1 MQMVNNVKNTWDSR
15 IENFVFEMVN
25 FSAYELALDVKPFE
39 KDMKKSVMNKF

>member
-1 MQMVNNVKNTWDSR
+1 MVNNYKNTWDSK

>member
-1 MQMVNNVKNTWDSR
+1 MVNNVKNTWDSR

>member
-1 MQMVNNVKNTWDSR
+1 MVNNVKNTWDSK